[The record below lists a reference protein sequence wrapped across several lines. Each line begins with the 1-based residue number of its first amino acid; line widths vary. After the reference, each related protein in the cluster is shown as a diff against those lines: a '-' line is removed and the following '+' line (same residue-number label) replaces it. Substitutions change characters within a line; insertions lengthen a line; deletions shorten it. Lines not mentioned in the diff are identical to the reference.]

1 LASTL
6 QHYELLPEPHL
17 HDAQAALRS
26 EITPSI
32 THLLQLA
39 GNHVEKLK
47 RGEESLRAKSEL
59 QEGRIEWGR
68 SSSGAGAVA
77 KGRSSGQGGRGTSVL
92 GEGKG
97 ADKAAELQRLRQKK
111 ERLKYAVERL
121 ELQSKQRQRELRRS
135 VGSKVGS
142 DAWGVD

>member
-1 LASTL
+1 MRSADINCPQ

-17 HDAQAALRS
+17 HDAQTALRS

-39 GNHVEKLK
+39 ENYVEKLK
-47 RGEESLRAKSEL
+47 RREESLRAKSEL

-68 SSSGAGAVA
+68 RSSGLNSVG
-77 KGRSSGQGGRGTSVL
+77 KGRSSGQTTRLVSASN
-92 GEGKG
+92 EGK
-97 ADKAAELQRLRQKK
+97 AAGNALELQRLQQKK
-111 ERLKYAVERL
+111 ERLQYTVERL

-135 VGSKVGS
+135 VVGS
-142 DAWGVD
+142 